1 MTFIDFFA
9 GIGGGRLGLELN
21 GLQCIGY
28 SEIDKEAIKTYQKL
42 HDAEHEI
49 NFGDITQIQPVLLP
63 DFDLLIAG
71 FPCQTFSIIG
81 KREGLNNQK
90 EGQLIY
96 YIADI
101 LKIKQPQYFI
111 LENVKGLVHHNN
123 GKTLQEILKLLEN
136 TGYNVYFDV
145 INSINF
151 LPQSRERIYFIG
163 IRHDI
168 QIQYSSFELNNVL
181 FGTISSVEYHL
192 KTFLNPTDEN
202 LFTDNSP
209 SYKTFLKYLDNKYN
223 EGKFSINELLQKDYL
238 IIDTRQSDLRLYEN
252 RIPTLRRNRQG
263 ILYVYKNNFYTLSAL
278 EALKLQGFGK
288 IKNLEHKIIGLKK
301 QDILKQCGNAM
312 SVNVVENLTYNL
324 MRLN

>member
-1 MTFIDFFA
+1 MTFIDFCA

-312 SVNVVENLTYNL
+312 SVNVIENLTYNL

>member
-28 SEIDKEAIKTYQKL
+28 SEIDKDAVKTYQKL
-42 HDAEHEI
+42 HDAENEI

-81 KREGLNNQK
+81 KREGLNNNK

-123 GKTLQEILKLLEN
+123 GKTFQVILKLLEN

-168 QIQYSSFELNNVL
+168 QIRYSSFQLNYAL
-181 FGTISSVEYHL
+181 FGTINRTEYHL
-192 KTFLNPTDEN
+192 KTFLNPTEEN
-202 LFTDNSP
+202 VFTENSP

>member
-1 MTFIDFFA
+1 MTFIDFCA

-42 HDAEHEI
+42 HDADHEI

-312 SVNVVENLTYNL
+312 SVNVIENLTYNL

>member
-1 MTFIDFFA
+1 MTFIDFCA

-42 HDAEHEI
+42 HDAEQEI

-312 SVNVVENLTYNL
+312 SVNVIENLTYNL